1 MKLERIHV
9 ELTNRCNFSCQFCP
23 DGVMLRERGDMELDL
38 FKKAVGEIA
47 EEKLT
52 DTLLLHV
59 MGEPL
64 LYRYFAE
71 AVDYIHS
78 KGLKVCLTT
87 NGALMTTENTAKLI
101 GKDVDHIIF
110 SVQTPK
116 KKSFELRK
124 TNMAFDEYKNIISS
138 SIAGILKNSCKT
150 YVALSFLTTPFKKIL
165 MPGCEIKTI
174 DSNKELK
181 ECFSQWIDAVIE
193 KIEDVAIEKEIKKNR
208 QAVEMQLQKLNL
220 LGWSQVK
227 LTDKFILETRVMG
240 DWVHAGQ
247 IRRANVGY
255 CLGLRDHISV
265 LWNGDLT
272 FCCVDYDGET
282 VFGNIKDISIKE
294 ALKKQEVQKVIKG
307 FDRLM
312 VVHPYCQKCL
322 GDRSLSRSLVRQ
334 VGSILYFKIFRKL
347 WKRKRVI

>member
-116 KKSFELRK
+116 K
-124 TNMAFDEYKNIISS
+124 N
-138 SIAGILKNSCKT
+138 
-150 YVALSFLTTPFKKIL
+150 LSNCGK
-165 MPGCEIKTI
+165 
-174 DSNKELK
+174 
-181 ECFSQWIDAVIE
+181 
-193 KIEDVAIEKEIKKNR
+193 
-208 QAVEMQLQKLNL
+208 
-220 LGWSQVK
+220 
-227 LTDKFILETRVMG
+227 
-240 DWVHAGQ
+240 Q
-247 IRRANVGY
+247 I
-255 CLGLRDHISV
+255 
-265 LWNGDLT
+265 W
-272 FCCVDYDGET
+272 
-282 VFGNIKDISIKE
+282 
-294 ALKKQEVQKVIKG
+294 
-307 FDRLM
+307 RLM
-312 VVHPYCQKCL
+312 NTKTSYRL
-322 GDRSLSRSLVRQ
+322 RSPE
-334 VGSILYFKIFRKL
+334 F
-347 WKRKRVI
+347 